1 MSDINAATSQEREDE
16 RRDAIMA
23 GASACFLQYGFAKTS
38 LDDIAQRAGISRP
51 LIYRKFKNKEDI
63 LAALYDFKLNA
74 VYPQVEAVLAKR
86 GGSKRETL
94 LRMWEILLLDA
105 WAELMQVPMVSELLD
120 ACSRNVP
127 ELEKKHERRRIEY
140 AQAVLGSEE
149 LAEVFVLATK
159 GLTKDLPSEAVLRR
173 RLTILIDRFVD

>member
-1 MSDINAATSQEREDE
+1 MTETYSQDREDE

-23 GASACFLQYGFAKTS
+23 GAHACFLQYGFSKTS

-74 VYPQVEAVLAKR
+74 LYPQIEAVLAESTEKP
-86 GGSKRETL
+86 GGKRETL
-94 LRMWEILLLDA
+94 LRMWDVLLLEP
-105 WAELMQVPMVSELLD
+105 WAELIQVPMISELFD
-120 ACSRNVP
+120 ACSRILP
-127 ELEKKHERRRIEY
+127 ELEKKHEDRRIEY
-140 AQAVLGSEE
+140 VRAVLGSDE

-173 RLTILIDRFVD
+173 RLTILIDRFI